1 MMSREYKKV
10 IIEKHFSE
18 IEYNIKYL
26 KFTIYKNFINKN
38 IYFAFYFFVYK
49 IYMKI
54 L

>member
-1 MMSREYKKV
+1 MTSREYKKV
-10 IIEKHFSE
+10 IMEKYFLK

-26 KFTIYKNFINKN
+26 KFAIYKSFINKN
-38 IYFAFYFFVYK
+38 IYFVFSFFVYK